1 MRTGT
6 AMSWAFQARQGG
18 PGRAGREEDGR
29 SVRNELMTD
38 ISAQARWEEQASSS
52 PVCELYFTVT
62 AARRLST

>member
-1 MRTGT
+1 MQTGT

-38 ISAQARWEEQASSS
+38 VYAQARWEEQASLS
-52 PVCELYFTVT
+52 PVREL
-62 AARRLST
+62 